1 MLEYGYIGVM
11 IGLIF
16 GIPFGAIGMLCM
28 QRTMAYGRWAGF
40 LTGAACSLADMVY
53 ACIGAFGLS
62 LVGDFLFAYQ
72 TVLHILGAAFLFL
85 IALRLF
91 RTKKMIEERTLDT
104 KGYLPIFFS
113 SFAVAIMNPA
123 AILSFLLAF
132 SLFGI
137 YGTLSLFD
145 GIQLVLGIC
154 LGTMTWWIVLVQ
166 LTTFM
171 KQKLRLHWYE
181 RIQSSFGI
189 LLMLY
194 SAGIILKAIT

>member
-11 IGLIF
+11 IGLLF
-16 GIPFGAIGMLCM
+16 GMPFGAIGLLCM
-28 QRTMAYGRWAGF
+28 QRTMSYGRWAGF

-62 LVGDFLFAYQ
+62 LVGDILFTYQ
-72 TVLHILGAAFLFL
+72 NVLHMLGAAFLFL

-91 RTKKMIEERTLDT
+91 RTKKTSEERTLDT
-104 KGYLPIFFS
+104 KGYLPMFVS
-113 SFAVAIMNPA
+113 SFVVAIMNPA

-145 GIQLVLGIC
+145 GILLVLGIC
-154 LGTMTWWIVLVQ
+154 LGTLLWWIVLVQ

-171 KQKLRLHWYE
+171 KQRLRILWYE
-181 RIQSSFGI
+181 RMQSVFGI

-194 SAGIILKAIT
+194 SAGIVLKAIT